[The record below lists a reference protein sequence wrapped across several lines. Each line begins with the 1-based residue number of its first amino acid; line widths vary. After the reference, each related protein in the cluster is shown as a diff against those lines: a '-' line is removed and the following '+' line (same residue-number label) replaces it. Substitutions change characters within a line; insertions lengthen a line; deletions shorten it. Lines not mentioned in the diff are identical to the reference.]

1 MILNR
6 KIAHDW
12 YDGSIPDNV
21 VFDSTNLID
30 TSYSFRRFR
39 SRAKDALVLGRG
51 SAIYAN
57 SGFDLG
63 PDARVAIGA
72 FAMINGADI
81 VCDGAITIGDHGL
94 ISWNVLLMD
103 NCRAPR
109 SLAKRR
115 AYIDAILRDDAR
127 AILHRTRPQ
136 PIVIGANV
144 WIGHDCVV
152 LPGVT
157 IGAGSIIG
165 ARSVVFDSVPEFV
178 VAAGNPARVIRRL
191 DGAH

>member
-1 MILNR
+1 MMPGR
-6 KIAHDW
+6 KLAHDW
-12 YDGSIPDNV
+12 HDGVVPDNV
-21 VFDSTNLID
+21 VFDDTNLID

-39 SRAKDALVLGRG
+39 SRAKDALKLGHG
-51 SAIYAN
+51 AAIYAN

-63 PDARVAIGA
+63 PDARVEIGA
-72 FAMINGADI
+72 FAMINGAEI
-81 VCDGAITIGDHGL
+81 VCDKSIRIGDYAL

-109 SLAKRR
+109 SIAQRR
-115 AYIDAILRDDAR
+115 AYGDAILRNDPHATDFQTEAS
-127 AILHRTRPQ
+127 

-157 IGAGSIIG
+157 IGQGSIVG
-165 ARSVVFDSVPEFV
+165 ARSVVFESVPEFA
-178 VAAGNPARVIRRL
+178 VAVGNPARVIRRL
-191 DGAH
+191 GDAH